1 MGARHRTYNS
11 CKRVGMELQDKKDNL
26 LAKID
31 SVKTEIIVEYNSLVQ
46 YIADYTDEDIKA
58 ETDYAY
64 SEIKLLIDTI
74 ENKNIELKQKYEYLF
89 G

>member
-1 MGARHRTYNS
+1 
-11 CKRVGMELQDKKDNL
+11 MELQDRKNNL

-31 SVKTEIIVEYNSLVQ
+31 SVKTEIIVEYNALVQ

-64 SEIKLLIDTI
+64 HEIELLIDTI
-74 ENKNIELKQKYEYLF
+74 ENKNVELKQKFEYLF

>member
-1 MGARHRTYNS
+1 
-11 CKRVGMELQDKKDNL
+11 MELQDKKDNL

>member
-1 MGARHRTYNS
+1 
-11 CKRVGMELQDKKDNL
+11 MELQDKKNNL